1 MLEEMVVS
9 GRLVDLAIAITLI
22 EGIAL
27 AVYRSVTARGPAL
40 PDLAVMLGAGL
51 CLMFAL
57 RAALA
62 GASAWVPVFLVGA
75 LVAHLADLGRRWRAP
90 PAAR

>member
-1 MLEEMVVS
+1 MLKDMVVS
-9 GRLVDLAIAITLI
+9 GRLVDLAIAVTLI

-27 AVYRSVTARGPAL
+27 AVYRRVTGRGPTL

-57 RAALA
+57 RAAVS
-62 GASAWVPVFLVGA
+62 GAVAWMAIFLVGA
-75 LVAHLADLGRRWRAP
+75 LVAHLADLGRRWRAAP
-90 PAAR
+90 PAR